1 MKFFAASF
9 FFTFAVLPL
18 PAQTRDAFQSGL
30 IALEQNRPAAALRQL
45 TLAEQKNPRDARV
58 RNFRGIVLAQMG
70 REDEAASEYQEA
82 IRLDPKLTDAYRN
95 LGHLEWMRHRQEEA
109 RHALTGALKLS
120 PADQYANYY
129 LGRMELDSG
138 DYSEAFKHLE
148 KCKGIWPDD
157 PDFCFDLA
165 KAFLSLHREADALQ
179 SLARVRNSRLTDP
192 QSVKYGALLV
202 AARDSVAGLDLFRQM
217 LKAHPTASWTLFNL
231 ALAQLLAGQPLEAL
245 STAQSLATPQGPAAA
260 WTIVGIATAGTQ
272 DHDRSIAAFRKAA
285 DLDPDQ
291 EERWLDLTRELMA
304 IDRYVD
310 ALAAVQQGL
319 ERLPRSYALRLRLG
333 AAYMKSGRYKEA
345 EGVFR
350 DLIAKG
356 VPRPTSAI
364 GLAQV
369 LLRETQ
375 PDAAAQIL
383 DEAEKR
389 WGNSFLLAYFHGIA
403 YDRAAKP
410 EQAIQK
416 LQEAVRLNPE
426 SAEARQWLG
435 KVELRARQVDQAIA
449 DLKEALTLDSNNQPA
464 RRLLAQAYAIRKQ
477 PDQAA
482 QYLRKIEPGEVP
494 KTLGD
499 ESADFFFPKW
509 ELPPTVQ

>member
-1 MKFFAASF
+1 MKFLEASLIIIFAI
-9 FFTFAVLPL
+9 LPL
-18 PAQTRDAFQSGL
+18 PAQTPDPFQKGL
-30 IALEQNRPAAALRQL
+30 TALKQNHPAAALEQL
-45 TLAEQKNPRDARV
+45 TLAEQENPRDARV
-58 RNFRGIVLAQMG
+58 RNFRGIALAQMG
-70 REDEAASEYQEA
+70 RADEAAWEYREA

-95 LGHLEWMRHRQEEA
+95 LGHLEWMRHRPEEA

-138 DYSEAFKHLE
+138 DYSQAFMHLE
-148 KCKGIWPDD
+148 KCKGLWPDD

-165 KAFLSLHREADALQ
+165 KASLSLHREADARQ
-179 SLARVRNSRLTDP
+179 SLSRVRNSGLTDS

-202 AARDSVAGLDLFRQM
+202 AARDNVAGLDVFRQM
-217 LKAHPTASWTLFNL
+217 RKAHPNASWTLFNL
-231 ALAQLLAGQPLEAL
+231 ALAQLLAGQSREAL
-245 STAQSLATPQGPAAA
+245 STVQSLATPQGPAAA
-260 WTIVGIATAGTQ
+260 WTIVGIAAAGTH

-285 DLDPDQ
+285 DLAPDQ

-304 IDRYVD
+304 EDHYVS
-310 ALAAVQQGL
+310 AVAAVQQGL

-333 AAYMKSGRYKEA
+333 AAYMKSGQYKEA

-356 VPRPTSAI
+356 DPQPTSAI

-410 EQAIQK
+410 EQAIRK
-416 LQEAVRLNPE
+416 LQQAVRLNSQ

-449 DLKEALTLDSNNQPA
+449 DLKEALRLDPNNQPA

-482 QYLRKIEPGEVP
+482 QYLRQIEPGEVP
-494 KTLGD
+494 KTTSD
-499 ESADFFFPKW
+499 ESADFFFPEW
-509 ELPPTVQ
+509 ESPPSVQ